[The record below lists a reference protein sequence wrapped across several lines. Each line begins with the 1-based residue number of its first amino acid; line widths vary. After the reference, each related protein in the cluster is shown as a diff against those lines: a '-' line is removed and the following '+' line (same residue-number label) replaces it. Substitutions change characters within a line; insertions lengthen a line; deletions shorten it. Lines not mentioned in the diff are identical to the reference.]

1 MGSKVTGDEEGV
13 FVGSDVTG
21 DLVGMDV
28 SSIVIGDLLGKL
40 VGLEDGLKKAYKR
53 HVYVRRVNF
62 EMTEILLK
70 THVLTSSVGA
80 LLGFSEGDFV
90 GLDVVG

>member
-1 MGSKVTGDEEGV
+1 MATKRKHIS
-13 FVGSDVTG
+13 
-21 DLVGMDV
+21 
-28 SSIVIGDLLGKL
+28 
-40 VGLEDGLKKAYKR
+40 KR

>member
-40 VGLEDGLKKAYKR
+40 VGLEDGYKKKAHK
-53 HVYVRRVNF
+53 
-62 EMTEILLK
+62 
-70 THVLTSSVGA
+70 
-80 LLGFSEGDFV
+80 
-90 GLDVVG
+90 

>member
-28 SSIVIGDLLGKL
+28 SSTVIGDLLGKL

-53 HVYVRRVNF
+53 HYVRRVNF

-80 LLGFSEGDFV
+80 LLGFSDGDFV
-90 GLDVVG
+90 RLDVVG

>member
-28 SSIVIGDLLGKL
+28 SSIVVGDLLGKL

-53 HVYVRRVNF
+53 HYVRRVNF

-80 LLGFSEGDFV
+80 LLGFSDGDFV